1 MRHRA
6 LILEQAPASGLG
18 GIDPGGTRDIG
29 HDVAEQRLA
38 HARDKLAEIQT
49 KMKASE
55 TWALL
60 AIFQGMDAA
69 GKDSTIAHV
78 FRGLDPGALRVTSF
92 KRPSIVESA
101 HDILW
106 REHQAVPQAGQW
118 GVFNRSHYENLL
130 VPRVHPERG
139 PSPHLPASLRGP
151 DMRRGQL
158 EDIVHFERMLSRN
171 GVKIC
176 KFFMHI
182 SREEQR
188 RRLLA
193 RLDDPHKAW
202 KFEASDLT
210 ERQRWDA
217 YQLAY
222 HDVIAATATPF
233 APWAIIPANSKPV
246 ARAIVAEILVDQL
259 SNLDIAVPLPDAE
272 ILRNARQAL
281 RNPL

>member
-1 MRHRA
+1 
-6 LILEQAPASGLG
+6 
-18 GIDPGGTRDIG
+18 
-29 HDVAEQRLA
+29 
-38 HARDKLAEIQT
+38 
-49 KMKASE
+49 
-55 TWALL
+55 
-60 AIFQGMDAA
+60 
-69 GKDSTIAHV
+69 
-78 FRGLDPGALRVTSF
+78 
-92 KRPSIVESA
+92 
-101 HDILW
+101 
-106 REHQAVPQAGQW
+106 
-118 GVFNRSHYENLL
+118 
-130 VPRVHPERG
+130 
-139 PSPHLPASLRGP
+139 
-151 DMRRGQL
+151 
-158 EDIVHFERMLSRN
+158 
-171 GVKIC
+171 
-176 KFFMHI
+176 MHI